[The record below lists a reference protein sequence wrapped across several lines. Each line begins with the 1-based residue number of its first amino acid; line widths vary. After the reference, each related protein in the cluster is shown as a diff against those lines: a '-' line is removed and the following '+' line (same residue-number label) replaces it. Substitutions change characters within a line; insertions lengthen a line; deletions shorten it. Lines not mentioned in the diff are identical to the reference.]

1 MCWRS
6 KTPNKKKHVSLKR
19 RHRQKATHKS
29 PCLKSFTQKGHPG
42 QPNRK
47 LHEKHLKKLNTF
59 LQSLGTKTSR
69 KKSWR
74 NYLLGGPMGPPNKNI
89 SLVVFLFFVFNSEF
103 LRLFSFVNLCKFFFC
118 HFFYGCYMV
127 NHHHWATT
135 IRNMFLFFPT
145 TIKLWEIHQNHSR
158 WNTLKIYTI
167 FSKEDPQK
175 EAAP

>member
-6 KTPNKKKHVSLKR
+6 KTPNKKNMFHSKDGTVKKRPIKAHVWKVSLKKDTR
-19 RHRQKATHKS
+19 DNQIANYMRSTWKSSTPSYSLLAQKLPGRNPGEIISWGA
-29 PCLKSFTQKGHPG
+29 PWGHP
-42 QPNRK
+42 
-47 LHEKHLKKLNTF
+47 
-59 LQSLGTKTSR
+59 TKTYP
-69 KKSWR
+69 W
-74 NYLLGGPMGPPNKNI
+74 LCFCFCFQLW
-89 SLVVFLFFVFNSEF
+89 V

-118 HFFYGCYMV
+118 HFFYGFYMV